1 MPTFVYMTRCNGC
14 GNCVDICPSDIMHI
28 DKTYRRAYNI
38 EPSMCWECCACVK
51 ACPKNAIDVRGYA
64 DFAPLG
70 HSVRVDRDEEK
81 GVIAWRV
88 KFRNGKKDVSLM
100 APITTV
106 PWGSGQPEL
115 RDVPAPTQEQRD
127 SQHLWSEP
135 EMIRMDDGDV
145 HTLESNGLKMKL
157 GVSY

>member
-1 MPTFVYMTRCNGC
+1 
-14 GNCVDICPSDIMHI
+14 
-28 DKTYRRAYNI
+28 
-38 EPSMCWECCACVK
+38 
-51 ACPKNAIDVRGYA
+51 
-64 DFAPLG
+64 
-70 HSVRVDRDEEK
+70 
-81 GVIAWRV
+81 
-88 KFRNGKKDVSLM
+88 M

-115 RDVPAPTQEQRD
+115 RDVPAPTQDQRD

-145 HTLESNGLKMKL
+145 HTLKSNGLKMKL

>member
-1 MPTFVYMTRCNGC
+1 LV
-14 GNCVDICPSDIMHI
+14 I
-28 DKTYRRAYNI
+28 
-38 EPSMCWECCACVK
+38 
-51 ACPKNAIDVRGYA
+51 
-64 DFAPLG
+64 
-70 HSVRVDRDEEK
+70 SVRVDRDEEK

-106 PWGSGQPEL
+106 PWGSGQPQL

-127 SQHLWSEP
+127 SQHLYSEP
-135 EMIRMDDGDV
+135 ETIRMDDGDV
-145 HTLESNGLKMKL
+145 HTLKSNGLRMKL